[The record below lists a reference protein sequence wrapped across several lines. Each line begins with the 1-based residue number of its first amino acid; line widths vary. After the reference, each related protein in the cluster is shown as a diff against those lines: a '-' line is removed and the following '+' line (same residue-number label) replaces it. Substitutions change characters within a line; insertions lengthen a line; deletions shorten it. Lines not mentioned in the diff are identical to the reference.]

1 MLRVA
6 FLLISLLP
14 ASALAQPAV
23 PKACA
28 NCHQSAKRTVGP
40 TIGDIRA
47 KFRGDTA
54 IAGDIVAR
62 MKEGRG
68 HPKVAGT
75 DAELKAA
82 VEQLIAGR

>member
-1 MLRVA
+1 MARLA
-6 FLLISLLP
+6 FLLLSFLA
-14 ASALAQPAV
+14 ASAFAQPV

-28 NCHQSAKRTVGP
+28 GCHESAKRTVGP
-40 TIGDIRA
+40 TVGDIRA
-47 KFRGDTA
+47 KFKGNA
-54 IAGDIVAR
+54 SSASDIVAR

-68 HPKVAGT
+68 HPKVDGT